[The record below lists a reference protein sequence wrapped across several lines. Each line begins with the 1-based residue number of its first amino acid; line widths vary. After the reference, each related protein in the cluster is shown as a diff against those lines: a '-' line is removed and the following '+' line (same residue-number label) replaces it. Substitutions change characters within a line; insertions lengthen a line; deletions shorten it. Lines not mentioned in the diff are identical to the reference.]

1 MGKFLDWL
9 FNVSKDD
16 PAIAVAGMRAQPLV
30 VTQGDQPHPS
40 EAKVQHAKWRLD
52 AIKRTIEQDTKGF
65 LTSQHYDE
73 FRTEIRDLAHTLVQ
87 AGVILDEDAAALIRH
102 GKGATL

>member
-9 FNVSKDD
+9 FNVSSDD
-16 PAIAVAGMRAQPLV
+16 AAIAVAGMRAQPLV
-30 VTQGDQPHPS
+30 VRTGDQPTPT
-40 EAKVQHAKWRLD
+40 EEKVRHAKWRLD
-52 AIKRTIEQDTKGF
+52 AIKRTIEQDAKGI

-87 AGVILDEDAAALIRH
+87 AGVILDEDALALIRH